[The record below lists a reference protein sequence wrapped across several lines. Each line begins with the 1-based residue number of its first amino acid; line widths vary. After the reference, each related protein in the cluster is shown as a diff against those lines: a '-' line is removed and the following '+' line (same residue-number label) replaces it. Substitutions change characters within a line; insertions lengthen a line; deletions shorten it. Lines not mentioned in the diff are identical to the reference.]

1 MDHMEHIYKE
11 MLKCFLRKRYRQIEK
26 DLSTEVGG
34 LKDLG
39 KMELIEDL
47 FDYFG
52 LGDINDETLTPDQIM
67 IKLYKDSSLK
77 Y

>member
-11 MLKCFLRKRYRQIEK
+11 MLKCFLRKRYKQIEK

-52 LGDINDETLTPDQIM
+52 FGDINDETLTPDQVM
-67 IKLYKDSSLK
+67 IKLYKRDH
-77 Y
+77 

>member
-1 MDHMEHIYKE
+1 MEHIYKE

-52 LGDINDETLTPDQIM
+52 FGDINDDTLTPDQIM

>member
-11 MLKCFLRKRYRQIEK
+11 MLKGFLRKRYKQIEK

-52 LGDINDETLTPDQIM
+52 LGDINDDTLTPDQVM
-67 IKLYKDSSLK
+67 IKLYKRDH
-77 Y
+77 

>member
-1 MDHMEHIYKE
+1 
-11 MLKCFLRKRYRQIEK
+11 MLKGFLRKRYRQIEK
-26 DLSTEVGG
+26 ELSTEVGG

-52 LGDINDETLTPDQIM
+52 FGDINDDTLTPDQIM